1 MANPQVENGFTKI
14 ANEVMEALAKH
25 RLSGQERQIVDVVLR
40 KTYGFNKKEDVI
52 SMGQFSKFT
61 GINRPCVA
69 RLLKSLLSKKILSV
83 TQKDNTNGNTYI
95 FQKDFEQWRVLSKK
109 ITVIKKDNK
118 SVINTDFHL
127 YCNETTEKF
136 DLVVGNPPYIRYQY
150 FQEEQQ
156 NEAIKVFNRAK
167 LKYSKLTN
175 AWVSFVVGSS
185 LLLKEKGKIGF
196 VIPAELLQV
205 SYAQQLREFLAH
217 FYNKINI
224 ISFEK
229 LVFPDIQQEVVLLLC
244 EKNGSDSHLIE
255 HLELRDAS
263 DLEKLDVNILKSPSK
278 KIDFKSNKWTYYF
291 LEQEEIDFLE
301 RIASIR
307 KVPTI
312 GNYAKVEVGITTGAN
327 NYFTVPL
334 PVVEAYDLKE
344 YAKPMVGRSVQV
356 NSVIF
361 TEKDWKLNR
370 QTKAKAHLLVF
381 PAKEKINGHKG
392 ANSYIRLGES
402 MGVNKGYKTG
412 IRDDWYVIPSIKLS
426 DALFIRRNNLYPRL
440 ILNEANAYTTDTM
453 HRVFM
458 KKDTDKN
465 AFIASFYN
473 SLSLAF
479 SEIVGRSYGGGVL
492 ELMPSEAGKIL
503 LPYQTDNADLLATID
518 KMMREKKSIDEILKI
533 TNKQI
538 LKDGY
543 GFTDKEIKLADSIWK
558 KLSARRLNRNKN

>member
-1 MANPQVENGFTKI
+1 MKLIEEATAEKLRGGFYTPEPI
-14 ANEVMEALAKH
+14 AAFILKW
-25 RLSGQERQIVDVVLR
+25 
-40 KTYGFNKKEDVI
+40 
-52 SMGQFSKFT
+52 
-61 GINRPCVA
+61 GINGSIDYDILEPSCGDGVFIEQ
-69 RLLKSLLSKKILSV
+69 LKENNHKFKSITAIEFDEAEAAKANKIKL
-83 TQKDNTNGNTYI
+83 N
-95 FQKDFEQWRVLSKK
+95 RK
-109 ITVIKKDNK
+109 I
-118 SVINTDFHL
+118 VINTDFHL
-127 YCNETTEKF
+127 YCNETAERF

-185 LLLKEKGKIGF
+185 LLLKENGKIGF

-205 SYAQQLREFLAH
+205 SYAQQLREFLARI
-217 FYNKINI
+217 FNKINI

-244 EKNGSDSHLIE
+244 EKNGDDSHLIE
-255 HLELRDAS
+255 HLELKDATV
-263 DLEKLDVNILKSPSK
+263 LENLDVNKLKCPTK

-301 RIASIR
+301 NIAIKR
-307 KVPTI
+307 KIPTI
-312 GNYAKVEVGITTGAN
+312 ANYANVEVGITTGAN
-327 NYFTVPL
+327 DYFTVPL
-334 PVVEAYDLKE
+334 SVVEAYNLTE
-344 YAKPMVGRSVQV
+344 YAMPMVGRSVQV

-361 TEKDWKLNR
+361 TEEDWRINR

-381 PAKEKINGHKG
+381 PPKEKMNGNKR
-392 ANSYIRLGES
+392 ANSYISLGES
-402 MGVNKGYKTG
+402 MGINKGYKTG
-412 IRDDWYVIPSIKLS
+412 IRDDWFVIPSIKLS

-458 KKDTDKN
+458 NKDTDKN

-473 SLSLAF
+473 SLSLSF

-492 ELMPSEAGKIL
+492 ELMPSEAEKIL
-503 LPYQTDNADLLATID
+503 IPYRTENSDLLANID
-518 KMMREKKSIDEILKI
+518 SMMREKKSIDEILKI

-538 LKDGY
+538 LKDGF
-543 GFTDKEIKLADSIWK
+543 GFTDHEIKLADNIWK
-558 KLSARRLNRNKN
+558 KLSARRLNRSK